1 MAIYF
6 YHLTRSPLERALPAL
21 LTRALAAGWRV
32 ALRAPED
39 RLEELDDM
47 LWRVPEEEF
56 VPHGREGT
64 GRDDRNPVLLTTGGP
79 EARECLLAACG
90 APVEPGEVAGLERAM
105 LVFDG
110 RDMDELGAARQR
122 WKDMT
127 AAGVEAQ
134 YWSEETGKW
143 ALKASSGGAD

>member
-1 MAIYF
+1 
-6 YHLTRSPLERALPAL
+6 
-21 LTRALAAGWRV
+21 
-32 ALRAPED
+32 
-39 RLEELDDM
+39 M

-64 GRDDRNPVLLTTGGP
+64 GRDDRNPVLLTSKGPGG
-79 EARECLLAACG
+79 RECLLATHG
-90 APVEPGEVAGLERAM
+90 AAVEPGEVNGLERAM

-110 RDMDELGAARQR
+110 RDVDELGAARQH

-134 YWSEETGKW
+134 YWSEESGKW
-143 ALKASSGGAD
+143 TLKASSSGEG